1 MTERSERIVSEA
13 VRRVVALPLLAA
25 LAFSPAC
32 AGRTRVAAPTAT
44 PSAPGAAFTPAG
56 VLATMERVADWQLGN
71 PASYDPTDW
80 TQAAGYAGIMALAGL
95 SSSPRFQEAMVRM
108 GEANQWQL
116 GKRPYHADDHCV
128 GQTYAELSQRLRDP
142 RMIGP
147 LRERFDWILANP
159 KDTNLDFDQAR
170 NPDRTDRWSWCD
182 ALFMGPPAWL
192 KLHAATGEQAY
203 LDFAVRHWWVT
214 SDYLYDPEEHL
225 YFRDSTQFEK
235 REQNGRKVFWS
246 RGNGWVIAG
255 LARTL
260 DVLPADHPSRPRFV
274 KQFEEMAARLASLQQ
289 ADGLWRASLLDPA
302 SYPLQETSGSAFHTF
317 GLAWGIN
324 RGLLDRARYEPVVRK
339 AWSALDASVT
349 PDGKLTHVQPIGYD
363 PRRFDP
369 ESTAPYGV
377 GAFLLAGS
385 EVFRLVGGR

>member
-1 MTERSERIVSEA
+1 MSVVAVVLASGCAVKDSVA
-13 VRRVVALPLLAA
+13 VRSQMAPPLPQA
-25 LAFSPAC
+25 SDI
-32 AGRTRVAAPTAT
+32 
-44 PSAPGAAFTPAG
+44 
-56 VLATMERVADWQLGN
+56 LATMERVADWQLAH
-71 PASYDPTDW
+71 PATYDPTDW

-95 SSSPRFQEAMVRM
+95 SGSPRFQDAMVRM
-108 GEANQWQL
+108 GEANAWQL
-116 GKRPYHADDHCV
+116 GKRPYHADDHAV

-142 RMIGP
+142 RMIAP
-147 LRERFDWILANP
+147 MRERFDWILAHP
-159 KDTNLDFDQAR
+159 KDDILEFDEAR

-192 KLHAATGEQAY
+192 KLWAATGEAKY
-203 LDFAVRHWWVT
+203 LDFAVAKWWVT

-225 YFRDSTQFEK
+225 YFRDSTQFAK
-235 REQNGRKVFWS
+235 REANGKKVFWS

-274 KQFEEMAARLASLQQ
+274 KQFEEMAAKLASLQR

-324 RGLLDRARYEPVVRK
+324 RGLLDRARYEPVVRR
-339 AWSALDASVT
+339 AWAALSSKVDA
-349 PDGKLTHVQPIGYD
+349 DGRLTHVQPIGYD
-363 PRRFDP
+363 PRRFEP

-385 EVFRLVGGR
+385 EVYRLAGGR

>member
-1 MTERSERIVSEA
+1 MIQSRASR
-13 VRRVVALPLLAA
+13 VRTTTIGVVLVVAASACRTVHHTPQ
-25 LAFSPAC
+25 SPI
-32 AGRTRVAAPTAT
+32 P
-44 PSAPGAAFTPAG
+44 PPPGHARWPEPA
-56 VLATMERVADWQLGN
+56 VILATMERVADWQLAN

-80 TQAAGYAGIMALAGL
+80 TQAAGYAGIMALSRI
-95 SSSPRFQEAMVRM
+95 SSSPRFEEAMIRM
-108 GEANQWQL
+108 GEANAWQL
-116 GKRPYHADDHCV
+116 GKRPYHADDHAV
-128 GQTYAELSQRLRDP
+128 GQTYAELYARRKDP
-142 RMIGP
+142 RMIAP

-159 KDTNLDFDQAR
+159 KSDDLDFDQVK

-192 KLHAATGEQAY
+192 ELNVATGDARY
-203 LDFAVRHWWVT
+203 LDFAVSKWWVT
-214 SDYLYDPEEHL
+214 SDYLYDKEEHL
-225 YFRDSTQFEK
+225 YFRDSTQFVK
-235 REQNGRKVFWS
+235 REANGKKVFWS

-255 LARTL
+255 LARSL

-274 KQFEEMAARLASLQQ
+274 EQYRQMAAKLASLQQ

-317 GLAWGIN
+317 GIAWGIN
-324 RGLLDRARYEPVVRK
+324 RGLLQRGRYEPVVRK
-339 AWSALDASVT
+339 AWDALESKVNA
-349 PDGKLTHVQPIGYD
+349 DGKLTHVQPIGYD

-385 EVFRLVGGR
+385 EVYRLAGTP